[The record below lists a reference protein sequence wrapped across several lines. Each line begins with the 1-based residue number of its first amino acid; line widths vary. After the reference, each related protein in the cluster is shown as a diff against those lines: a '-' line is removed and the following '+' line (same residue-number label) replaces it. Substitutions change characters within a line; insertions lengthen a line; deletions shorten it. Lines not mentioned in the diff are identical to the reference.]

1 MPLAVMMAGPA
12 LAAQREPTD
21 APSQS
26 AQQLKRL
33 SIEELSDLTVTTAAR
48 RMERLSDV
56 AAAVSVIR
64 GDEIRRSGATTL
76 AEAIRL
82 ADAVDAAQVYG
93 PGWAISARGFNIATA
108 NKLLVRVD
116 GRTVYSPLFSG
127 VFWDVQ
133 DLVLAD
139 IDRIEVTRGPG
150 GTLWGANAVNGV
162 INIITK
168 RAADSQGAFVTVTAG
183 NETRAVTTARYG
195 GTTTGEIAY
204 RVYGKFRA
212 ESEHVFAT
220 GVPAGDGVQFGQA
233 GFRLD
238 SDARQPTFWTLQG
251 DAYVGTEGLYDRGDT
266 RVAGGNLL
274 TRWTKRWSST
284 SQFQVQAYFDRTA
297 RRVQNQYR
305 ATRNTVDI
313 DTEQQVQVGAR
324 HSVVFG
330 AGFRA
335 SRGND
340 LGDGPGFFFAP
351 QTLTSTIGSVFGQ
364 DEIALMPQ
372 RLSLIL
378 GAKVERNDFTGFEV
392 QPNMRIRLT
401 PDARQTYWAAVS
413 RAVRMP
419 TRFDTDLR
427 VVNPASG
434 QLLITGSDGFVSE
447 TVLAWEGG
455 YRVRP
460 TNWVSAD
467 VAAFLNSYDHIRSQ
481 ELREPTGALFTLA
494 NGLAAKTSG
503 AEVAVTTSLTSWWQ
517 AHASYSYLWERFSK
531 DAGSTDL
538 SNGVNEANDPSHLLS
553 VRTSVDLPGQVEVD
567 LLGRYASRRPQPAV
581 PAYVELTA
589 RLGWHPS
596 LRWELSIT
604 GQNLLHDRHQE
615 FAAGTPPEL
624 FERAVSV
631 RSAWRF

>member
-1 MPLAVMMAGPA
+1 
-12 LAAQREPTD
+12 
-21 APSQS
+21 
-26 AQQLKRL
+26 
-33 SIEELSDLTVTTAAR
+33 
-48 RMERLSDV
+48 
-56 AAAVSVIR
+56 
-64 GDEIRRSGATTL
+64 
-76 AEAIRL
+76 
-82 ADAVDAAQVYG
+82 
-93 PGWAISARGFNIATA
+93 
-108 NKLLVRVD
+108 
-116 GRTVYSPLFSG
+116 
-127 VFWDVQ
+127 
-133 DLVLAD
+133 
-139 IDRIEVTRGPG
+139 
-150 GTLWGANAVNGV
+150 VNGV

-168 RAADSQGAFVTVTAG
+168 RAADSQGAYVTATSG

-195 GTTTGEIAY
+195 GTTSGDIAY

-220 GVPAGDGVQFGQA
+220 GAPAHDGVQFGQT

-238 SDARQPTFWTLQG
+238 SDATQPTSWTLQG
-251 DAYVGTEGLYDRGDT
+251 DTYVGTEGLYDRGDT

-313 DTEQQVQVGAR
+313 DTEEQMQVGAR

-340 LGDGPGFFFAP
+340 LGDGPGFFFDP
-351 QTLTSTIGSVFGQ
+351 QVLTSTIGSLFGQ
-364 DEIALMPQ
+364 DEISLMPQ
-372 RLSLIL
+372 RLALIL
-378 GAKVERNDFTGFEV
+378 GAKVERNDFTGFEL
-392 QPNMRIRLT
+392 QPNVRIRLT

-427 VVNPASG
+427 VTNPLNG
-434 QLLITGSDGFVSE
+434 QLLITGSDAFVSE
-447 TVLAWEGG
+447 TVLAWEAG

-460 TNWVSAD
+460 TSWVSAD
-467 VAAFLNSYDHIRSQ
+467 VATFLNSYDHIRSQ
-481 ELREPTGALFTLA
+481 ELRERTGALFTLA
-494 NGLAAKTSG
+494 NGLDAKTSG
-503 AEVAVTTSLTSWWQ
+503 VEVAVTTSLTPWWQ

-531 DAGSTDL
+531 DAGSTDA

-553 VRTSVDLPGQVEVD
+553 VRTSVDLPGRVEVD
-567 LLGRYASRRPQPAV
+567 VLGRYASRRPQPAV

-596 LRWELSIT
+596 LRWELSIA
-604 GQNLLHDRHQE
+604 GQNLLHDRHLE